1 MKGDGFHMKI
11 AAFSG
16 ALMEYSIQ
24 EAMKITAD
32 LGFDGIEIAC
42 REPHLSPQT
51 SIPRVKEIRRLAD
64 EHVLDIPVLG
74 GYMGRFSE
82 SGDPECAAAYDEFL
96 GLLERADYLET
107 DMIRIFPGGPNAF
120 LAADYHYE
128 KAAHWLRKCAAE
140 ARRHEKTILLEIH
153 NVSLIETVKS
163 SLRLLEMIGQD
174 NVGLIHD
181 AGNMYISDT
190 DFGRASVTG
199 LGSRLKH
206 VHVKDEKRI
215 SAAGGPMTGTFRNVT
230 RHGEEHFLQCRL
242 GEGEVDH
249 RELFEALAET
259 GYGGWVTLECFAPYP
274 PLEQLAHDRDAVR
287 QLLRETAAAG
297 VPATV
302 PAAASAPRE
311 PAAAPAATGRESTAA
326 PASAAQ
332 ASPDAPA
339 AAPTSTPTPTPT
351 STSTTPTTATTS
363 ASSSVSAPG
372 GN

>member
-1 MKGDGFHMKI
+1 MKI

-24 EAMKITAD
+24 EAMKITAN

-51 SIPRVKEIRRLAD
+51 SLPRVKEIRRLAD
-64 EHVLDIPVLG
+64 EHVLDIPALG

-82 SGDPECAAAYDEFL
+82 SGDSECAAAYDEFL

-140 ARRHEKTILLEIH
+140 ARRHEKKILLEIH
-153 NVSLIETVKS
+153 NVSLIETVES
-163 SLRLLEMIGQD
+163 SMRLLEMIGED

-199 LGSRLKH
+199 LGSRLLH

-215 SAAGGPMTGTFRNVT
+215 PEAGGPGTFRNVT

-287 QLLRETAAAG
+287 QLLRETAS
-297 VPATV
+297 ATMQ
-302 PAAASAPRE
+302 AP
-311 PAAAPAATGRESTAA
+311 A
-326 PASAAQ
+326 PASPTASTAPTTTAP
-332 ASPDAPA
+332 ASPTA
-339 AAPTSTPTPTPT
+339 A
-351 STSTTPTTATTS
+351 TTAPKS
-363 ASSSVSAPG
+363 ASPSSSSVSAPC

>member
-1 MKGDGFHMKI
+1 MKI

-24 EAMKITAD
+24 EAMKITAN

-51 SIPRVKEIRRLAD
+51 SLPRVKEIRRLAD

-128 KAAHWLRKCAAE
+128 KAAHWLKKCAAE
-140 ARRHEKTILLEIH
+140 ARKHEKKILLEIH
-153 NVSLIETVKS
+153 NVSLIETVES
-163 SLRLLEMIGQD
+163 SLRLLEMIGED

-199 LGSRLKH
+199 LGSRLLH

-215 SAAGGPMTGTFRNVT
+215 PEAGGPGTFRNVT

-287 QLLRETAAAG
+287 QLLQETASAA
-297 VPATV
+297 VPRTV
-302 PAAASAPRE
+302 P
-311 PAAAPAATGRESTAA
+311 TTA
-326 PASAAQ
+326 PASPT
-332 ASPDAPA
+332 ASPT
-339 AAPTSTPTPTPT
+339 APTPASP
-351 STSTTPTTATTS
+351 S
-363 ASSSVSAPG
+363 SSSVSAPAEISLPSKG
-372 GN
+372 K

>member
-1 MKGDGFHMKI
+1 MKI

-24 EAMKITAD
+24 EAMKITAN

-51 SIPRVKEIRRLAD
+51 SLARVKEIRMLAD
-64 EHVLDIPVLG
+64 EHVLEIPVLG

-128 KAAHWLRKCAAE
+128 KAAHWLKKCAAE
-140 ARRHEKTILLEIH
+140 ARRHEKKILLEIH
-153 NVSLIETVKS
+153 NVSLIETVES
-163 SLRLLEMIGQD
+163 SLRLLEMIGED

-199 LGSRLKH
+199 LGNRLLH

-215 SAAGGPMTGTFRNVT
+215 PEAGGPGTFRNVT

-287 QLLRETAAAG
+287 QLLRETAW
-297 VPATV
+297 
-302 PAAASAPRE
+302 
-311 PAAAPAATGRESTAA
+311 
-326 PASAAQ
+326 
-332 ASPDAPA
+332 A
-339 AAPTSTPTPTPT
+339 AAPTTVPRTVPASPTASPASPTPA
-351 STSTTPTTATTS
+351 SSS
-363 ASSSVSAPG
+363 SSSVSAPG

>member
-1 MKGDGFHMKI
+1 MKI

-24 EAMKITAD
+24 EAMKITAN

-51 SIPRVKEIRRLAD
+51 SLARVKEIRRLAD
-64 EHVLDIPVLG
+64 EHVLDIPALG

-82 SGDPECAAAYDEFL
+82 SSDSECAAAYDEFL

-128 KAAHWLRKCAAE
+128 KAAHWLKKCAAE
-140 ARRHEKTILLEIH
+140 ARRHEKKILLEIH
-153 NVSLIETVKS
+153 NVSLIETVES
-163 SLRLLEMIGQD
+163 SLRLLEMIGED

-199 LGSRLKH
+199 LGSRLLH

-215 SAAGGPMTGTFRNVT
+215 PEAGGPGTFRNVT

-259 GYGGWVTLECFAPYP
+259 VYGGWVTLECFAPYP
-274 PLEQLAHDRDAVR
+274 PLEQLAHDRDAVL
-287 QLLRETAAAG
+287 QLLRETAS
-297 VPATV
+297 
-302 PAAASAPRE
+302 AAASATMQ
-311 PAAAPAATGRESTAA
+311 APAPA
-326 PASAAQ
+326 PASPTASTAPTTTAP
-332 ASPDAPA
+332 ASPTAATTAPK
-339 AAPTSTPTPTPT
+339 
-351 STSTTPTTATTS
+351 STSPS
-363 ASSSVSAPG
+363 SSSVSAPG

>member
-1 MKGDGFHMKI
+1 MKI

-24 EAMKITAD
+24 EAMKITAN

-51 SIPRVKEIRRLAD
+51 SLPRVKEIRRLAD
-64 EHVLDIPVLG
+64 EHVLDIPALG

-82 SGDPECAAAYDEFL
+82 SSDSECAAAYDEFL

-128 KAAHWLRKCAAE
+128 KAAHWLKKCAAE
-140 ARRHEKTILLEIH
+140 ARRHEKKILLEIH
-153 NVSLIETVKS
+153 NVSLIETVES
-163 SLRLLEMIGQD
+163 SLRLLEMIGED

-199 LGSRLKH
+199 LGSRLLH

-215 SAAGGPMTGTFRNVT
+215 PEAGGPGTFRNVT

-274 PLEQLAHDRDAVR
+274 PVEQLAHDRDAVM
-287 QLLRETAAAG
+287 QLLRETA
-297 VPATV
+297 
-302 PAAASAPRE
+302 S
-311 PAAAPAATGRESTAA
+311 AAAPATVQTTAPATESITTPATAPTTTA
-326 PASAAQ
+326 PAS
-332 ASPDAPA
+332 PA
-339 AAPTSTPTPTPT
+339 ASTTAPTSASP
-351 STSTTPTTATTS
+351 S
-363 ASSSVSAPG
+363 SSSVSAPG

>member
-1 MKGDGFHMKI
+1 MKI

-82 SGDPECAAAYDEFL
+82 SGDSECAAAYDEFL
-96 GLLERADYLET
+96 ALLERADYLET
-107 DMIRIFPGGPNAF
+107 DMIRVFPGGPNAF

-128 KAAHWLRKCAAE
+128 KAAHWLRKCAEE
-140 ARRHEKTILLEIH
+140 ARRYEKTILLEIH
-153 NVSLIETVKS
+153 NVSLIETVES
-163 SLRLLEMIGQD
+163 SLRLLEMIGED

-199 LGSRLKH
+199 LGSRLQH

-215 SAAGGPMTGTFRNVT
+215 PAAGGPGTGTFRNVT

-274 PLEQLAHDRDAVR
+274 PIEQLAHDRDAVR
-287 QLLRETAAAG
+287 QLLRE
-297 VPATV
+297 
-302 PAAASAPRE
+302 AAASAAVRTTTSVPRK
-311 PAAAPAATGRESTAA
+311 PVAASAATAPASTAA
-326 PASAAQ
+326 PASAAVPASEAQ
-332 ASPDAPA
+332 ASPDASASP
-339 AAPTSTPTPTPT
+339 
-351 STSTTPTTATTS
+351 

>member
-1 MKGDGFHMKI
+1 MKI

-24 EAMKITAD
+24 EAMKITAN

-51 SIPRVKEIRRLAD
+51 SLARVKEIRRLAD
-64 EHVLDIPVLG
+64 EHVLEIPVLG

-128 KAAHWLRKCAAE
+128 KAAHWLKKCAAE
-140 ARRHEKTILLEIH
+140 ARRHEKKILLEIH
-153 NVSLIETVKS
+153 NVSLIETVES
-163 SLRLLEMIGQD
+163 SMRLLEMIGED

-199 LGSRLKH
+199 LGSRLLH

-215 SAAGGPMTGTFRNVT
+215 PEAGGPGTFRNVT

-287 QLLRETAAAG
+287 QLLRETAWAAATTT
-297 VPATV
+297 VSRTV
-302 PAAASAPRE
+302 PASP
-311 PAAAPAATGRESTAA
+311 T
-326 PASAAQ
+326 
-332 ASPDAPA
+332 ASP
-339 AAPTSTPTPTPT
+339 AAPTPAS
-351 STSTTPTTATTS
+351 SS
-363 ASSSVSAPG
+363 SSSVSAPG

>member
-1 MKGDGFHMKI
+1 MKI

-24 EAMKITAD
+24 EAMKITAN

-42 REPHLSPQT
+42 REPHLSSQT
-51 SIPRVKEIRRLAD
+51 SLPRVKEIRRLAD
-64 EHVLDIPVLG
+64 EHVLDIPALG

-82 SGDPECAAAYDEFL
+82 SSDSECAAAYDEFL

-128 KAAHWLRKCAAE
+128 KAAHWLKKCAAE
-140 ARRHEKTILLEIH
+140 ARRHEKKILLEIH
-153 NVSLIETVKS
+153 NVSLIETVES
-163 SLRLLEMIGQD
+163 SMRLLEMIGED

-199 LGSRLKH
+199 LGSRLLH

-215 SAAGGPMTGTFRNVT
+215 PEAGGPGTFRNVT

-274 PLEQLAHDRDAVR
+274 PVEQLAHDRDAVR
-287 QLLRETAAAG
+287 QLIRETASAS
-297 VPATV
+297 ATV
-302 PAAASAPRE
+302 Q
-311 PAAAPAATGRESTAA
+311 TTA
-326 PASAAQ
+326 PASPT
-332 ASPDAPA
+332 AST
-339 AAPTSTPTPTPT
+339 APTSTAPASPTA
-351 STSTTPTTATTS
+351 STTAQTS
-363 ASSSVSAPG
+363 ASPSSSSVSAPG

>member
-1 MKGDGFHMKI
+1 MKI

-24 EAMKITAD
+24 EAMKITAN

-51 SIPRVKEIRRLAD
+51 SLPRVKEIRRLAD

-128 KAAHWLRKCAAE
+128 KAAHWLKKCAAE
-140 ARRHEKTILLEIH
+140 ARKHEKKILLEIH
-153 NVSLIETVKS
+153 NVSLIETVES
-163 SLRLLEMIGQD
+163 SLRLLEMIGED

-199 LGSRLKH
+199 LGSRLLH

-215 SAAGGPMTGTFRNVT
+215 PEAGGPGTFRNIT

-287 QLLRETAAAG
+287 QLLRETASAA
-297 VPATV
+297 VPRTV
-302 PAAASAPRE
+302 PTTAP
-311 PAAAPAATGRESTAA
+311 TTTA
-326 PASAAQ
+326 PASPT
-332 ASPDAPA
+332 ASPT
-339 AAPTSTPTPTPT
+339 APTPASP
-351 STSTTPTTATTS
+351 S
-363 ASSSVSAPG
+363 SSSVSAPAEISLPSKG
-372 GN
+372 K

>member
-1 MKGDGFHMKI
+1 MKI

-24 EAMKITAD
+24 EAMKITAN

-51 SIPRVKEIRRLAD
+51 SLPRVKEIRRLAD
-64 EHVLDIPVLG
+64 EHVLDIPALG

-82 SGDPECAAAYDEFL
+82 SGDSECAAAYDEFL

-120 LAADYHYE
+120 LAANYHYE
-128 KAAHWLRKCAAE
+128 KAAHWLKKCAAE
-140 ARRHEKTILLEIH
+140 ARRHEKKILLEIH
-153 NVSLIETVKS
+153 NVSLIETVES
-163 SLRLLEMIGQD
+163 SMRLLEMIGED

-199 LGSRLKH
+199 LGSRLLH

-215 SAAGGPMTGTFRNVT
+215 SEAGGPGTFRNVT

-274 PLEQLAHDRDAVR
+274 PVEQLAHDRDTVR
-287 QLLRETAAAG
+287 QLLRETA
-297 VPATV
+297 
-302 PAAASAPRE
+302 
-311 PAAAPAATGRESTAA
+311 
-326 PASAAQ
+326 PASALAI
-332 ASPDAPA
+332 ASTT
-339 AAPTSTPTPTPT
+339 APTSTAPASPTA
-351 STSTTPTTATTS
+351 STTAPKS
-363 ASSSVSAPG
+363 ASPSSSSVSAPG

>member
-1 MKGDGFHMKI
+1 MKI

-24 EAMKITAD
+24 EAMKITAN

-51 SIPRVKEIRRLAD
+51 SLPRVKEIRRLAD

-128 KAAHWLRKCAAE
+128 KAAHWLKKCAAE
-140 ARRHEKTILLEIH
+140 ARKHEKKILLEIH
-153 NVSLIETVKS
+153 NVSLIETVES
-163 SLRLLEMIGQD
+163 SLRLLEMIGED

-199 LGSRLKH
+199 LGSRLLH

-215 SAAGGPMTGTFRNVT
+215 PEAGGPGTFRNVT

-274 PLEQLAHDRDAVR
+274 PPEQLAHDRDAVR
-287 QLLRETAAAG
+287 QLLRETASAA
-297 VPATV
+297 VPRTV
-302 PAAASAPRE
+302 PTTAP
-311 PAAAPAATGRESTAA
+311 TTTA
-326 PASAAQ
+326 PASPTAPTP
-332 ASPDAPA
+332 ASP
-339 AAPTSTPTPTPT
+339 S
-351 STSTTPTTATTS
+351 
-363 ASSSVSAPG
+363 SSSVSAPAEISLPSKG
-372 GN
+372 K

>member
-1 MKGDGFHMKI
+1 MKI

-96 GLLERADYLET
+96 ALLERADYLET
-107 DMIRIFPGGPNAF
+107 DMIRVFPGGPNAF

-128 KAAHWLRKCAAE
+128 KAAHWLRKCAEA

-153 NVSLIETVKS
+153 NVSLIETVES
-163 SLRLLEMIGQD
+163 SLRLLEMIGED

-190 DFGRASVTG
+190 DFGRASVRG
-199 LGSRLKH
+199 LGSRLQH

-215 SAAGGPMTGTFRNVT
+215 PAAGGPGTGTFRNVT

-274 PLEQLAHDRDAVR
+274 PVEQLAHDRDAVR
-287 QLLRETAAAG
+287 QLLRETA
-297 VPATV
+297 
-302 PAAASAPRE
+302 PAAAAE
-311 PAAAPAATGRESTAA
+311 PAAAPRKTAAASAATAPESTAA
-326 PASAAQ
+326 PVSES
-332 ASPDAPA
+332 SPAPA
-339 AAPTSTPTPTPT
+339 AAPVSP
-351 STSTTPTTATTS
+351 S
-363 ASSSVSAPG
+363 SSSVSAPG